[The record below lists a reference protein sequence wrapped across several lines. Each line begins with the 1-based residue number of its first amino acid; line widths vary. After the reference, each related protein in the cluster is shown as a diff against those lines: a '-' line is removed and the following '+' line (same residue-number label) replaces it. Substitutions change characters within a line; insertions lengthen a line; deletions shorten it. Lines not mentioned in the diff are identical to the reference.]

1 MDNTGVQLLLLNH
14 QCDLCGFNYCVLSG
28 WWIGGIFPTL
38 PVCPYGRRL
47 CIYCVNEPVSF
58 HPTQCW
64 PRCADRRLLLHTIY
78 TAMTDCLHF
87 IDSIHTKLTHSVY
100 CLYFFIQK
108 HSFSSHIQPEIAH
121 RPSILHSPEYCVVVL
136 CSKAES
142 CRSQLGLKIGSAP
155 DSNSRSHQR
164 LFI

>member
-14 QCDLCGFNYCVLSG
+14 QCDLCGSNYCVLSG
-28 WWIGGIFPTL
+28 WWIGGIFPIL

-47 CIYCVNEPVSF
+47 CIYCGNEPVSF
-58 HPTQCW
+58 HPTQRW
-64 PRCADRRLLLHTIY
+64 PRCADGHLLMHTIY
-78 TAMTDCLHF
+78 TQCILLRPTACTLQ
-87 IDSIHTKLTHSVY
+87 TARSVY

-108 HSFSSHIQPEIAH
+108 HSLSLSH
-121 RPSILHSPEYCVVVL
+121 RPSILHSPESCVVVL